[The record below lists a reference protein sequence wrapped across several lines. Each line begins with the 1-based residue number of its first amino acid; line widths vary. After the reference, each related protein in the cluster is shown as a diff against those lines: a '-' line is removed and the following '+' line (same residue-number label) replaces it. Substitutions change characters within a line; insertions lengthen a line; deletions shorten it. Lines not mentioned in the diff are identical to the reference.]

1 MPRSASRCIHVGSE
15 LLIGRLRGVIADR
28 GYETIVLDVAGVG
41 YLVAVTPRT
50 LTDLPGVGEEVV
62 LHTHLHV
69 REDQLALYGFASLP
83 DKDLFGLLL
92 GVSGVGPKVAMAI
105 LGTMTYEQLSAA
117 VSSDD
122 IAALTSV
129 PGIGTRS
136 AQKLLLELKP
146 KMDVVDDVLY
156 STSSIA
162 EVRAALEGLGY
173 AADEIRGTLVDMPQD
188 LPVEEMVKR
197 SLQQL
202 GKAGG

>member
-1 MPRSASRCIHVGSE
+1 M
-15 LLIGRLRGVIADR
+15 IGRLRGVIADR
-28 GYETIVLDVAGVG
+28 GQETIVVDVAGVG

-122 IAALTSV
+122 IAALTAV
-129 PGIGTRS
+129 PGIGKRS

-146 KMDVVDDVLY
+146 KLDVVDDVLY

-162 EVRAALEGLGY
+162 EVREALEGLGY
-173 AADEIRGTLVDMPQD
+173 GPDEIRGTLTDMPQD
-188 LPVEEMVKR
+188 LPIEEMVKR

>member
-1 MPRSASRCIHVGSE
+1 M
-15 LLIGRLRGVIADR
+15 IGRLRGVIADR
-28 GYETIVLDVAGVG
+28 GQETIVVDVAGVG

-122 IAALTSV
+122 IAALTAV
-129 PGIGTRS
+129 PGIGKRS

-146 KMDVVDDVLY
+146 KLDVVDDVLY
-156 STSSIA
+156 STSAIA
-162 EVRAALEGLGY
+162 EVREALEGLGY
-173 AADEIRGTLVDMPQD
+173 GPDEIRGTLTDMPQD
-188 LPVEEMVKR
+188 LPIEEMVRR

>member
-1 MPRSASRCIHVGSE
+1 M
-15 LLIGRLRGVIADR
+15 IGRLRGVIVDR

-122 IAALTSV
+122 IPALTAV
-129 PGIGTRS
+129 PGIGKRS

-146 KMDVVDDVLY
+146 KMDVLDEASY
-156 STSSIA
+156 GSSMFA
-162 EVRAALEGLGY
+162 EVRVALEGLGY
-173 AADEIRGTLVDMPQD
+173 GSDEIRGTLADMPDD
-188 LPVEEMVKR
+188 LPIEEMVRR

-202 GKAGG
+202 GREGT

>member
-1 MPRSASRCIHVGSE
+1 M
-15 LLIGRLRGVIADR
+15 IGRLRGVIADR